1 MCAFAPSATRIHI
14 LIEDMVKNMET
25 PRRTFLAGASV
36 LITSGLVRPVS
47 SLAGQAKSAKK
58 EAKKEE
64 GEEEVSTNE
73 DLMREHGVLNRV
85 LLIYDESM
93 RRIQAKDKFDPSVIT
108 KSAELIKRF
117 IEDYHEKLE
126 ENHLFPRF
134 EKAGKLVDLV
144 KTLRAQHAAGRG
156 VTDRILAS
164 AKANDL
170 QAASAAMAAFVR
182 MYRPH
187 EAREDTVLFPALH
200 DIVSK
205 HEYDAMGEQF
215 ESIERKTFGGEG
227 FEMAVDQVTALE
239 KQLGIY
245 DLSQFTPK

>member
-1 MCAFAPSATRIHI
+1 
-14 LIEDMVKNMET
+14 VKGLKKMET
-25 PRRTFLAGASV
+25 PRRTFLAGISA
-36 LITSGLVRPVS
+36 LITCGLAQPLSALPV
-47 SLAGQAKSAKK
+47 QAKGAKQEK
-58 EAKKEE
+58 NEK
-64 GEEEVSTNE
+64 EEEVSTNE

-85 LLIYDESM
+85 LLIYDESI
-93 RRIQAKDKFDPSVIT
+93 RRIQGNQKFDTGIIT
-108 KSAELIKRF
+108 KSAGLIKSF

-126 ENHLFPRF
+126 ENYLFPRF

-144 KTLRAQHAAGRG
+144 KTLRAQHVAGRN

-164 AKANDL
+164 VKTNDL
-170 QAASAAMAAFVR
+170 QTTSASMAGFVR

-205 HEYDAMGEQF
+205 HEYDALGDQF
-215 ESIERKTFGGEG
+215 EAIERKTFGGEG
-227 FEMAVDQVTALE
+227 FEMAVDQVAALE

-245 DLSQFTPK
+245 ELSQFTPK

>member
-1 MCAFAPSATRIHI
+1 MKTQRRGFIVATSA
-14 LIEDMVKNMET
+14 LI
-25 PRRTFLAGASV
+25 A
-36 LITSGLVRPVS
+36 SGLAKPLT
-47 SLAGQAKSAKK
+47 SLAVQTHAAKK
-58 EAKKEE
+58 EKEQ
-64 GEEEVSTNE
+64 EEEVSTNE

-85 LLIYDESM
+85 LLIYDESI
-93 RRIQAKDKFDPSVIT
+93 RRIQGNQEFDAGIIS
-108 KSAELIKRF
+108 KSAGLIKSF

-126 ENHLFPRF
+126 ENYLFPRF

-144 KTLRAQHAAGRG
+144 KTLRAQHAAGRN

-164 AKANDL
+164 VKAHDM
-170 QAASAAMAAFVR
+170 QTTSASLTAFVR

-205 HEYDAMGEQF
+205 HEYDALGDQF
-215 ESIERKTFGGEG
+215 EAIERKTFGGEG
-227 FEMAVDQVTALE
+227 FEMAVDQVAVLE